1 MKKIKL
7 ALLIIL
13 SVIILAG
20 CGKSAKEEFFD
31 YTKKNVTENSSND
44 ISMTIK
50 DIKLTADM
58 KDSPEANVMI
68 TQLKDIKVTGSMQH
82 DVSEKA
88 TNTKLNIEALGQK
101 IPLEFISKNDDMYFS
116 LDIFRGISKI
126 ASQFNSELPS
136 DEKTLSAFD
145 GKYLKLSDADTLEI
159 DSKSATNLTKEFQK
173 EVSNYFTSLDEERF
187 TKENDVVTFKLTKK
201 DVVVLAEK
209 FNTLS
214 KSKKEYK
221 EFVIPDF
228 DEMIKN
234 LPKALDVKFNLNTKT
249 NDLAVALTSTFDK
262 KDEGFIDS
270 IEVLYNYKP
279 NDKQVAIKLP
289 AKKEIVNVKE
299 IEAILAPYLSDEL
312 DEELDEELDGDF
324 NMADDEF
331 KELVKELE
339 KEDFSSFSAAESD
352 ELLEEYEPLLT
363 EKQYKTIEKIFKN
376 K

>member
-1 MKKIKL
+1 M
-7 ALLIIL
+7 
-13 SVIILAG
+13 
-20 CGKSAKEEFFD
+20 
-31 YTKKNVTENSSND
+31 
-44 ISMTIK
+44 
-50 DIKLTADM
+50 
-58 KDSPEANVMI
+58 
-68 TQLKDIKVTGSMQH
+68 
-82 DVSEKA
+82 
-88 TNTKLNIEALGQK
+88 
-101 IPLEFISKNDDMYFS
+101 
-116 LDIFRGISKI
+116 
-126 ASQFNSELPS
+126 
-136 DEKTLSAFD
+136 
-145 GKYLKLSDADTLEI
+145 
-159 DSKSATNLTKEFQK
+159 
-173 EVSNYFTSLDEERF
+173 
-187 TKENDVVTFKLTKK
+187 VTFKLTKK

-234 LPKALDVKFNLNTKT
+234 LPKALDAKFNLNTKT

-289 AKKEIVNVKE
+289 AKKEILNVKE

-312 DEELDEELDGDF
+312 DEELDEELDGELDGDF